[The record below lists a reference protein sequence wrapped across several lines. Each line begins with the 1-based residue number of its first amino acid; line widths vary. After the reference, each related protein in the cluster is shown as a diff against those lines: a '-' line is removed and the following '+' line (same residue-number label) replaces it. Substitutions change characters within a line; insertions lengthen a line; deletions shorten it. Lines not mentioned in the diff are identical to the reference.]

1 VSVRHIG
8 LVLDHLSAPAP
19 VKLVALILADHA
31 DSDGVCWPSYRR
43 IAERSCLSERTV
55 RRHVHE
61 LIRQGVIR
69 KLRTGGGVA
78 DSGDREWV
86 TNRYRIDA
94 ETLAAMPALFKVVR
108 DDHLGAPAK
117 VVKDGHVVTTDQGG
131 VVTTDQGGVVTTDQG
146 GVVTTDQGG
155 VVTTDQGGVVRD
167 GHPGWSP
174 VATKPSIEPSIRTVN
189 SIKADSG
196 VLRSD
201 FEEWWEASGRVGSK
215 ADAWGLYRWWRTQG
229 GAGRDELLAA
239 VVNYRAHCTATNCF
253 MQHGRT
259 FLVKPTKTQAARWP
273 EWASGE
279 AHGSSD
285 VAGVDRVSD
294 VLEIGLEWMGGS
306 HENASLGDRSVAG
319 IGAGDRE
326 ADPAVSED
334 ARCGLPALRLAGGE

>member
-1 VSVRHIG
+1 MSVRHIG

-55 RRHVHE
+55 RRHVHY
-61 LIRQGVIR
+61 LIDRGIVR

-78 DSGDREWV
+78 EEGARSYV
-86 TNRYRIDA
+86 SNRYRLDA
-94 ETLAAMPALFKVVR
+94 EILAAMPALFKVVT
-108 DDHLGAPAK
+108 DDHLEAPAK

-131 VVTTDQGGVVTTDQG
+131 VVTTDQGGVV
-146 GVVTTDQGG
+146 
-155 VVTTDQGGVVRD
+155 RD
-167 GHPGWSP
+167 GQGGWSP
-174 VATKPSIEPSIRTVN
+174 VATKPSIEPSIEPSVR
-189 SIKADSG
+189 IKADSG

-201 FEEWWEASGRVGSK
+201 FEEWWEASGRAGSK

-294 VLEIGLEWMGGS
+294 VLEVGLEWMGGS
-306 HENASLGDRSVAG
+306 HENASLGDRSIAG

-334 ARCGLPALRLAGGE
+334 ARRGLPALRLAGGE

>member
-31 DSDGVCWPSYRR
+31 DSDGICWPSYRR
-43 IAERSCLSERTV
+43 IAELSCLSERTV
-55 RRHVHE
+55 RRYVGE
-61 LIRQGVIR
+61 LVDARIVR
-69 KLRTGGGVA
+69 KLQTGGLRSHDGERVWT
-78 DSGDREWV
+78 S
-86 TNRYRIDA
+86 NHYRIDA
-94 ETLAAMPALFKVVR
+94 EALAALPSLLKVVAR
-108 DDHLGAPAK
+108 DHLEDEGK
-117 VVKDGHVVTTDQGG
+117 VVAHGQGG
-131 VVTTDQGGVVTTDQG
+131 RTRPPKVVAH
-146 GVVTTDQGG
+146 
-155 VVTTDQGGVVRD
+155 
-167 GHPGWSP
+167 GHPRWSHT
-174 VATKPSIEPSIRTVN
+174 ATKPSIEPSVRTVN
-189 SIKADSG
+189 SKKADSG

-201 FEEWWEASGRVGSK
+201 FEEWWEASGRAGSK

-229 GAGRDELLAA
+229 GAGRAELLAA
-239 VVNYRAHCTATNCF
+239 VVNYRIHCTATNCF

-294 VLEIGLEWMGGS
+294 VLEVGLEWMGGID
-306 HENASLGDRSVAG
+306 ENASLGGRSIAG

-334 ARCGLPALRLAGGE
+334 ARRSLPALRLAGGE

>member
-1 VSVRHIG
+1 MSVRHIG

-55 RRHVHE
+55 RRHIHE
-61 LIRQGVIR
+61 LIGQGVVR

-86 TNRYRIDA
+86 TNLYRIDA
-94 ETLAAMPALFKVVR
+94 EILAAMPALFKVVR
-108 DDHLGAPAK
+108 DGHLGAPAK

-131 VVTTDQGGVVTTDQG
+131 VV
-146 GVVTTDQGG
+146 
-155 VVTTDQGGVVRD
+155 RD
-167 GHPGWSP
+167 GHPRWSP
-174 VATKPSIEPSIRTVN
+174 VATKPSIEPSVRTVN

-201 FEEWWEASGRVGSK
+201 FEEWWEASGRAGSK

-306 HENASLGDRSVAG
+306 HENASLGDRSIAG

-334 ARCGLPALRLAGGE
+334 ARRGLPALRLAGGE

>member
-1 VSVRHIG
+1 MSVRHIG
-8 LVLDHLSAPAP
+8 LVLDHLSAPAA

-55 RRHVHE
+55 RRYVGE
-61 LIRQGVIR
+61 LADSGVIR
-69 KLRTGGGVA
+69 KLQTGGLASRDGERV
-78 DSGDREWV
+78 WT
-86 TNRYRIDA
+86 TNHYRIDA
-94 ETLAAMPALFKVVR
+94 EALAAQPSLLKVVA
-108 DDHLGAPAK
+108 DGHLGADGK
-117 VVKDGHVVTTDQGG
+117 VVVDGQGG
-131 VVTTDQGGVVTTDQG
+131 HTRPPKVVV
-146 GVVTTDQGG
+146 
-155 VVTTDQGGVVRD
+155 D
-167 GHPGWSP
+167 GHPRWSHT
-174 VATKPSIEPSIRTVN
+174 ATKPSIEPSVRTVN

-196 VLRSD
+196 ALRSD

-294 VLEIGLEWMGGS
+294 VLEVGLEWMGGS
-306 HENASLGDRSVAG
+306 HENASLGDRSIAG

-334 ARCGLPALRLAGGE
+334 ARRGLPALRLAGGE